1 MQEASACKAP
11 PSSLADVCGFG
22 GRVWH
27 SDVLG
32 PHCVCCLGPKR
43 TWLLVLTSQCLLAHT
58 HSRPSNSQNRSR
70 SGYQDLSRFAIP
82 WATHEQTGCKCLHH
96 NPQTHPPALLGV
108 QLQGGGW
115 GQPDSFLLPGQVR
128 PPSSFPQSKDS
139 FLLFTKR
146 MATLW
151 WHLLSTAGG
160 LSQCPRL
167 CTWYLKQNLGEL

>member
-27 SDVLG
+27 SDVLD

-58 HSRPSNSQNRSR
+58 PSRPSNSQNRSR

-82 WATHEQTGCKCLHH
+82 WATHEQTGCKCLHR

-128 PPSSFPQSKDS
+128 PSSSPRVRVLSSYLPREWLPCDGIFFPQQEGSLSAPGSAPSTWSK
-139 FLLFTKR
+139 
-146 MATLW
+146 
-151 WHLLSTAGG
+151 
-160 LSQCPRL
+160 
-167 CTWYLKQNLGEL
+167 TWENF